1 MEQENIIK
9 SVMDGNFISAN
20 KETKN
25 TLYRKAAEQMDALK
39 AEISANYAQVPA
51 HSENDD
57 NHQEGE

>member
-9 SVMDGNFISAN
+9 SVMDGDFISAR

-25 TLYRKAAEQMDALK
+25 TLYRKAAEQMDAVK
-39 AEISANYAQVPA
+39 AEISANYAQRPA
-51 HSENDD
+51 HSEND